1 MRQHENQISRNDPVE
16 HDDGAGDVAS
26 LSKKYNDEDENEAD
40 RSGQTEEEETK
51 WDGDKR

>member
-1 MRQHENQISRNDPVE
+1 ME
-16 HDDGAGDVAS
+16 HDDDAGDVAS

-51 WDGDKR
+51 WDGDKRWKISHCEMEFVG